1 MDPNRRDTN
10 NDGTKREKNPIYK
23 GICNDKTDMKKARY
37 FVVMGLAI
45 HLTGDTYAHWTIV
58 PQYTVKGTNPKKKKL
73 SKSINSFD
81 ARFGTENFKDEP
93 FHKKETDA
101 ILKTWAKESHEN
113 QNKICKRWNCF
124 QRTINLG
131 VMEIKDIKNYAIKDK
146 KDYEDN
152 ANFCKERFEDAKSA
166 CDYVFYSSYE
176 KYAYD
181 GVEIFMPLEGNVKL
195 NDFWRNAKLAGEGT
209 SVYSAARWKKASTP
223 EKY

>member
-1 MDPNRRDTN
+1 M
-10 NDGTKREKNPIYK
+10 
-23 GICNDKTDMKKARY
+23 
-37 FVVMGLAI
+37 
-45 HLTGDTYAHWTIV
+45 
-58 PQYTVKGTNPKKKKL
+58 

-131 VMEIKDIKNYAIKDK
+131 VMEFKDIKNYAIKDK
-146 KDYEDN
+146 KVYEDN

-195 NDFWRNAKLAGEGT
+195 NDFWRNAKLAGEDT